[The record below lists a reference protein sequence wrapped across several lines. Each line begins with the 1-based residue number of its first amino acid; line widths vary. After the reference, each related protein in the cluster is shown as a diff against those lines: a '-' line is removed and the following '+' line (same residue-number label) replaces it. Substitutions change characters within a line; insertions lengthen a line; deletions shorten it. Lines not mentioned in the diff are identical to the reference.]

1 MGKQIF
7 KKIIVACLFL
17 SLAGTLTACQSK
29 GKSENEVSQSSKVS
43 DPTEISDKEL
53 KKMLVTISKNDDKS
67 LNRNSVEFYYDK
79 GRQGYVICLKSREEY
94 TNIDFWYLVKNYK
107 IKRIEIE
114 GNEYIKNHTPFRV
127 FDKDELEDI

>member
-1 MGKQIF
+1 MEKQIF

-53 KKMLVTISKNDDKS
+53 KKMLVTISKKDDKS

-79 GRQGYVICLKSREEY
+79 GRQAYVICLKSREEY

-114 GNEYIKNHTPFRV
+114 GYEYIKNHTPFRV
-127 FDKDELEDI
+127 FDKDELEDV

>member
-1 MGKQIF
+1 MEKQIF

-53 KKMLVTISKNDDKS
+53 KKMLVTISKNEKME
-67 LNRNSVEFYYDK
+67 LNFNSVEFYYDT
-79 GRQGYVICLKSREEY
+79 GRKGYVICLKSREEY

-127 FDKDELEDI
+127 FDKDELEDV